1 MFWMNFEI
9 FMSSPQVIYIYEKGE
24 ACIFPKTKFLI
35 FRTFEHNP
43 RKFWVHIYHFYINS
57 QLFSACSLPQHSTPK
72 SQFVFESQFL
82 KKFFQSCVYRI
93 RKIVQQWQIWDSK
106 CLQSTCSWKK
116 IYSLKKKFSL
126 QKLPFEDITKPC
138 KNFQKKFSDLSLLCT
153 SELCLLPFDTLL
165 WFSHFTHAFLIGS
178 SDFQI
183 FSKILI
189 CNARD
194 DDLVYLRHIHLKY
207 SLLQDMVYM
216 GAEIEMGS
224 IILW

>member
-72 SQFVFESQFL
+72 SQFVFESQFF
-82 KKFFQSCVYRI
+82 KFFFKAVFIELEKLCRNGKYGIQNAYNQHV
-93 RKIVQQWQIWDSK
+93 
-106 CLQSTCSWKK
+106 LEKK
-116 IYSLKKKFSL
+116 IYLLKKKFSL

-138 KNFQKKFSDLSLLCT
+138 KNFQKKISDLSLLCT

-194 DDLVYLRHIHLKY
+194 DDLLYLRHIHLK
-207 SLLQDMVYM
+207 
-216 GAEIEMGS
+216 
-224 IILW
+224 

>member
-72 SQFVFESQFL
+72 SQFVFESQFF
-82 KKFFQSCVYRI
+82 KFFFKAVFI
-93 RKIVQQWQIWDSK
+93 ELEK
-106 CLQSTCSWKK
+106 LCSNGKYGIQNAYNQRVLEKK

-126 QKLPFEDITKPC
+126 PKIALWGYYKTVQKFSE
-138 KNFQKKFSDLSLLCT
+138 KNFRFEPTVYQWTLPAPFWHPSLVFSFHTCVLDRFFRF
-153 SELCLLPFDTLL
+153 PN
-165 WFSHFTHAFLIGS
+165 FL
-178 SDFQI
+178 
-183 FSKILI
+183 
-189 CNARD
+189 
-194 DDLVYLRHIHLKY
+194 
-207 SLLQDMVYM
+207 
-216 GAEIEMGS
+216 
-224 IILW
+224 

>member
-9 FMSSPQVIYIYEKGE
+9 FMFSPQVIFIYEKGE
-24 ACIFPKTKFLI
+24 TCIFPKTKFLI

-57 QLFSACSLPQHSTPK
+57 QLFSACSLPQQSMPK
-72 SQFVFESQFL
+72 SQFMFERV
-82 KKFFQSCVYRI
+82 K
-93 RKIVQQWQIWDSK
+93 WGSK
-106 CLQSTCSWKK
+106 CLKSTCSWKK
-116 IYSLKKKFSL
+116 NLSIHWKNCPLRIVL
-126 QKLPFEDITKPC
+126 QNRAKILL
-138 KNFQKKFSDLSLLCT
+138 KFSDLCLMCT

-194 DDLVYLRHIHLKY
+194 DDLVYIWDIFIWNTVYYKTWY
-207 SLLQDMVYM
+207 IWGQKSKWDLLLFCDYNW
-216 GAEIEMGS
+216 INFN
-224 IILW
+224 IWFLNFT

>member
-57 QLFSACSLPQHSTPK
+57 QLFSACSLPQHSTLK
-72 SQFVFESQFL
+72 SQFVFESQFF
-82 KKFFQSCVYRI
+82 KFFFQSCVYRI

-116 IYSLKKKFSL
+116 NLFIEKKVFPPKIALWGYYKTVQKFS
-126 QKLPFEDITKPC
+126 E
-138 KNFQKKFSDLSLLCT
+138 KNFRFEPTVYQWTLPAPFWHPSLVFSFHTCVLDRFFRF
-153 SELCLLPFDTLL
+153 PN
-165 WFSHFTHAFLIGS
+165 FL
-178 SDFQI
+178 
-183 FSKILI
+183 
-189 CNARD
+189 
-194 DDLVYLRHIHLKY
+194 
-207 SLLQDMVYM
+207 
-216 GAEIEMGS
+216 
-224 IILW
+224 